1 MLRTEIFKQYNSN
14 EDLNRKEAEIRVAL
28 LMEPE
33 NLSYLKE
40 LGALVYYKKNCK
52 SAKVIYKKLT
62 ELEPENA
69 INFAFL
75 GYLQYELEEYYEA
88 IKNLYKAIS
97 LASED
102 VPFLNFLLGNA
113 YSRTGK
119 IINAIRCYDLAIFK
133 NLDIYNIH
141 VDFAKKYEDM
151 GRFEKALKEYT
162 AAYEID
168 PRDKKIEQKINEMK
182 EKINNDCIL

>member
-1 MLRTEIFKQYNSN
+1 MLRTEIFKQYNNN

-62 ELEPENA
+62 ELEPKNGD
-69 INFAFL
+69 NFAFL
-75 GYLQYELEEYYEA
+75 GYIQYELEEYEEA
-88 IKNLYKAIS
+88 IKNFNKAVS
-97 LASED
+97 LVED
-102 VPFLNFLLGNA
+102 SSFVNFLLGNA

-119 IINAIRCYDLAIFK
+119 IMNAIKCYDLAIFK
-133 NLDIYNIH
+133 NLDIYNVH
-141 VDFAKKYEDM
+141 VDFAKKCEDM
-151 GRFEKALKEYT
+151 GRFEKAYKEYK

-168 PRDKKIEQKINEMK
+168 PRDKKIEQKINEMR

>member
-75 GYLQYELEEYYEA
+75 GYLQYELEEYDEA
-88 IKNLYKAIS
+88 IKNLNKAVS

>member
-1 MLRTEIFKQYNSN
+1 MLRTEIFKQYKN
-14 EDLNRKEAEIRVAL
+14 EDLNRKEAELRVAL
-28 LMEPE
+28 LLEPE
-33 NLSYLKE
+33 NLAYLKE

-52 SAKVIYKKLT
+52 SAKIIYKKLT
-62 ELEPENA
+62 ELEPKSGD
-69 INFAFL
+69 NFAFL
-75 GYLQYELEEYYEA
+75 GFLHYELEEYEEA
-88 IKNLYKAIS
+88 IENFKKAVS
-97 LASED
+97 LVED
-102 VPFLNFLLGNA
+102 KSFINFLLGNA

-119 IINAIRCYDLAIFK
+119 IMEAIKYYDLAIFN

-162 AAYEID
+162 TAYEID
-168 PRDKKIEQKINEMK
+168 PRDKKIKQKMDEMR

>member
-1 MLRTEIFKQYNSN
+1 MLRTEIFRQYNNN
-14 EDLNRKEAEIRVAL
+14 EDLNRKEAELRVAL
-28 LMEPE
+28 LLEPE

-62 ELEPENA
+62 ELEPENE

-75 GYLQYELEEYYEA
+75 GYLHYELEEYEEA
-88 IKNLYKAIS
+88 IKNFNKAIS
-97 LASED
+97 MTKEEA
-102 VPFLNFLLGNA
+102 PFLNFLLGNA

-119 IINAIRCYDLAIFK
+119 IMDAIKCYDLAIFK

-168 PRDKKIEQKINEMK
+168 PRDKQIKQKIDEMR